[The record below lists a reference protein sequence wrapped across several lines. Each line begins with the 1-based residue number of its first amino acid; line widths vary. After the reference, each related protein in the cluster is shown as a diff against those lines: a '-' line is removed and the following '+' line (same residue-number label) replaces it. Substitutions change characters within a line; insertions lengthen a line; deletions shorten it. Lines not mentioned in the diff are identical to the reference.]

1 MFEDEIEL
9 IRNWLETRG
18 FEIFIDDIFEN
29 IFYYDEEFNLKHFCK
44 INKKS
49 LNKIIDRFKM
59 DEIDEIE

>member
-29 IFYYDEEFNLKHFCK
+29 IFYYDEEFNLKYFCK

-49 LNKIIDRFKM
+49 LNKIIDKFNM
-59 DEIDEIE
+59 DEIDEI

>member
-18 FEIFIDDIFEN
+18 FEIFIDDIFED
-29 IFYYDEEFNLKHFCK
+29 IFYYDEEFNLKYFCK

-49 LNKIIDRFKM
+49 LNKIIDKFNM